1 MMTKINKQWRD
12 QWRDQYGAIIKI
24 NKVLEV
30 GTTDLQLPKTS
41 EAEPVVFLKFTQLR
55 GPAEEGTTA
64 GKLRKLS
71 EASGWR
77 LEWK

>member
-12 QWRDQYGAIIKI
+12 QWRDQNIIKI
-24 NKVLEV
+24 NKVSEA
-30 GTTDLQLPKTS
+30 GTMDLQLPKTS

-64 GKLRKLS
+64 GKTA
-71 EASGWR
+71 EAVGS
-77 LEWK
+77 